1 MQSSTYIFRRNH
13 WYVIFVFCLAIF
25 VYFSWSRLVLD
36 PCWLVSD
43 SYWFMFTLVRL
54 VLTRFGLVLILVDR
68 VGLCWL
74 RLILAHYK
82 RLDLRA
88 THMIT
93 SFEQPKNFSLETTL
107 SFFCFLMLFLLL
119 QVVPRFY
126 SFSSSSLFLITTNN
140 RSAFTP
146 Y

>member
-13 WYVIFVFCLAIF
+13 WYVIFAFCLAIF

-54 VLTRFGLVLILVDR
+54 VLTVSDS
-68 VGLCWL
+68 CWL